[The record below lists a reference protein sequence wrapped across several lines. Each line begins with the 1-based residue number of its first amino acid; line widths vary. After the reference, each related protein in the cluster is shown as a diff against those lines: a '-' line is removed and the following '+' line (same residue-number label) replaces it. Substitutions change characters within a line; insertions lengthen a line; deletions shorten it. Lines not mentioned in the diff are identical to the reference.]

1 TVLELAGGKTLC
13 VQVSNFFELER
24 AFECDGKADVA
35 AQEEHGGGIVKRGG
49 KRRHGV
55 FAVDDGL
62 DLVGHCAQVGQDGF
76 DFIGEH
82 IPAQLREVK
91 TQHIGG
97 GNLCQ
102 KGLGGGHGD
111 FGAGVGIQRG
121 VGFAWD

>member
-1 TVLELAGGKTLC
+1 CALPISAWRWHDDKDRLAFFDQRDWTVLELAGGKTLC

-97 GNLCQ
+97 GN
-102 KGLGGGHGD
+102 
-111 FGAGVGIQRG
+111 
-121 VGFAWD
+121 